1 MSVPPV
7 RIAPR
12 RDLNPAQCRELGH
25 AITLWWESQLGEGG
39 MSLLMDVDGLQSLLA
54 GELPLPPVV
63 GYLNGLEAERENLGL
78 PPFTGAERKRA
89 VENWLGVDGYPAG
102 DLINELGLPGG
113 PRGYQQQNVMAGLR
127 RLAHRPVISIQCTD
141 HNVTREA
148 VFKSL
153 YHALPGELIESLE
166 V

>member
-1 MSVPPV
+1 MALS
-7 RIAPR
+7 
-12 RDLNPAQCRELGH
+12 
-25 AITLWWESQLGEGG
+25 
-39 MSLLMDVDGLQSLLA
+39 MDVAGLQSLLA
-54 GELPLPPVV
+54 GELPLPPVI
-63 GYLNGLEAERENLGL
+63 GYLNALDAEREKMGL

-102 DLINELGLPGG
+102 DLIDELGLPGG
-113 PRGYQQQNVMAGLR
+113 PRGYSQQNVAAGLR
-127 RLAHRPVISIQCTD
+127 RLAHRPVISIQCQD

-153 YHALPGELIESLE
+153 YHAIGGELIETIE